1 MKQKM
6 REDGADTSRIDAE
19 CSKCTQEWDNR
30 PLEMR
35 FEDLEDEV
43 EDLSKALE
51 QMQESLDR
59 LSGVSLLEAENGESA
74 GTATYIGI
82 AAATFVATYAG
93 LFVTA
98 NCRKGS

>member
-6 REDGADTSRIDAE
+6 REDGADTSRIDVE
-19 CSKCTQEWDNR
+19 CSKGTQEWDNR

-51 QMQESLDR
+51 
-59 LSGVSLLEAENGESA
+59 
-74 GTATYIGI
+74 
-82 AAATFVATYAG
+82 
-93 LFVTA
+93 
-98 NCRKGS
+98 

>member
-19 CSKCTQEWDNR
+19 CSKGTQEWDNR

-51 QMQESLDR
+51 
-59 LSGVSLLEAENGESA
+59 
-74 GTATYIGI
+74 
-82 AAATFVATYAG
+82 
-93 LFVTA
+93 
-98 NCRKGS
+98 